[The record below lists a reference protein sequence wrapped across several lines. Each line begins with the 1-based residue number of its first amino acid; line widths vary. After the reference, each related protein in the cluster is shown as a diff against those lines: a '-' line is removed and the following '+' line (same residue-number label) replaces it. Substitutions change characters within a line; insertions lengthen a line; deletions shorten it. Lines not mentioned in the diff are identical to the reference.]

1 MSYSLLSGVSP
12 LDFGAGENPLL
23 AGVNRFTTSATN
35 AMNSG
40 MKLGSAL
47 TSYGMQQRLAG
58 AAERAARQDLDT
70 RTVNS
75 QNQMLRGVTAQ
86 QVEYCRALGGNS
98 SFCQR
103 LQLVAEGK
111 LPPGSQNQP
120 RIGDDDYRGDN
131 GITDQYGVTGMGDQ
145 GAFGGGV
152 LDGASPYAGPV
163 PDDLGD
169 AW

>member
-1 MSYSLLSGVSP
+1 MSYSMLSGVSP
-12 LDFGAGENPLL
+12 LDFGADENPLL
-23 AGVNRFTTSATN
+23 ARVNRFTSSATN

-70 RTVNS
+70 RTIGS

-98 SFCQR
+98 SFCKR
-103 LQLVAEGK
+103 LQMVAEGL
-111 LPPGSQNQP
+111 LPPGAQYRP
-120 RIGDDDYRGDN
+120 RLGDDDYRGDN
-131 GITDQYGVTGMGDQ
+131 GITGQYGVTGMGDQ

-152 LDGASPYAGPV
+152 LDGSSGYNGPV
-163 PDDLGD
+163 PADLGD